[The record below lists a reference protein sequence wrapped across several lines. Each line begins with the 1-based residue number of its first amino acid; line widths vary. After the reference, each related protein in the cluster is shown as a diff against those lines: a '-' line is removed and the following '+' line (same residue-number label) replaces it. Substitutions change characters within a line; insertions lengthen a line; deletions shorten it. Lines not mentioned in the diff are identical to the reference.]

1 MGKEIGAGPEAAA
14 LSGAEPGEA
23 SVGGYLARQR
33 RLRGMTVDELAQLTK
48 IPRRSLERLEAGAF
62 DGTPDGFARGFV
74 RTVAIALGLPA
85 DETVA
90 RMLPEASGDAPRS
103 MFRPEI
109 APRLLAAAGILLA
122 IGLAALAFSGS
133 RILPAG
139 WTRERDTVVVRRDA
153 VRALAEETAARAAAL
168 PAPLPSVPAPTDP
181 SAAE

>member
-1 MGKEIGAGPEAAA
+1 MEQAKRGEPEDARVAGERAEAIGA
-14 LSGAEPGEA
+14 
-23 SVGGYLARQR
+23 YLGRQR
-33 RLRGMTVDELAQLTK
+33 RLRGISIEELSTTTR
-48 IPRRSLERLEAGAF
+48 IPVRSLERLEKGAF
-62 DGTPDGFARGFV
+62 DAVPDGFARGFV

-109 APRLLAAAGILLA
+109 APRLLAAAGILLG

-133 RILPAG
+133 RVLPAG

-153 VRALAEETAARAAAL
+153 VRALAEETAARAGAL
-168 PAPLPSVPAPTDP
+168 PEPLPSEPAPTDP
-181 SAAE
+181 SASE